1 MSNQFNDDMDMEMGP
16 RVMMVRELEA
26 NQDSS
31 LDDESEEDEDDR
43 WRELARGQDVPSD
56 YWHIQKL
63 IKYMKVG
70 NQTATTVALACL
82 KDQDLSSDTNQMAI
96 RECGGMEVLVNLL
109 EAQELKCKLGAL
121 AVLKVISLNIDCRRA
136 ITDLG
141 GVQQLVEILDDPARD
156 LQILA
161 AETIANV
168 CKIRKARKIVRKS
181 GGIPKLVDLLDADAH
196 ILETPRSSMPPEE
209 VELVDVV
216 VAGARALWALS
227 TSQKNKEA
235 MRKTGVV
242 RLLARLLRSG
252 HNDIIVPIMGTVQQ
266 CATEANFQLAIQTE
280 GMIPDLVEY
289 LSTENTEIQKHCA
302 SAIFKCAE
310 DPVTRDI
317 VREHGGL
324 EPLVELVKDERLLED
339 KPLIAAVT
347 GAIWKCAISL
357 ENVKKLNLLGIIPVM
372 TRLLQDQDKEVV
384 TNVVGA
390 LAECCKVAANRSEV
404 RAHNAI
410 KPLVLHLNGTHQPL
424 LRNVARALNE
434 CAKDK
439 ECMLEIEELDGVRLI
454 WSLLKNDSP
463 DVQAE
468 AAWALCPCIMNATDS
483 GEMVRSFV
491 GGLELIVSLLKSP
504 HTNVLASVCAALARV
519 ALDRENLA
527 VITDHGVVPMLAQLV
542 LTLDAQDKER
552 TRSRRRARPGNSS
565 ARKQE
570 QDKFSE
576 VTGEATHCR
585 AEPPHQAAPG
595 HSSSLLLCLSLF
607 LPALRYFIPFFF
619 LSSSVH
625 VHILSRFDRR
635 RAMRT
640 ISTISV
646 RPVTP
651 EPKQNAARGA
661 TAEPSDVTSAS
672 WTLVA

>member
-1 MSNQFNDDMDMEMGP
+1 MTSHYEEGMGVELGP

-43 WRELARGQDVPSD
+43 WRELVRGHDVPSD

-82 KDQDLSSDTNQMAI
+82 KDQDLNSDINQMAI
-96 RECGGMEVLVNLL
+96 RDCGGMEVLVNLL
-109 EAQELKCKLGAL
+109 EAQELKCKLGTL

-181 GGIPKLVDLLDADAH
+181 GGIPKLVNLLDADPH
-196 ILETPRSSMPPEE
+196 ILDTPRDDMSPEE

-252 HNDIIVPIMGTVQQ
+252 HSDIRVPIMGTVQQ

-280 GMIPDLVEY
+280 GMIPDLVEF
-289 LSTENTEIQKHCA
+289 LDAENTEIQKHCA

-317 VREHGGL
+317 VRDHGGL
-324 EPLVELVKDERLLED
+324 EPLVALAKNESHQED
-339 KPLIAAVT
+339 KALIAAVT
-347 GAIWKCAISL
+347 GAIWKCAISMD
-357 ENVKKLNLLGIIPVM
+357 NVRRLNALGIIPVV
-372 TRLLQDQDKEVV
+372 TRLLNDQDKEVV

-390 LAECCKVAANRSEV
+390 LAECCKVASNRAEV

-519 ALDRENLA
+519 AMDRENLA

-542 LTLDAQDKER
+542 LTENELLREHLASAIANCCSWNNNCHQFGALDAVRPLVSYLESNNKAVHR
-552 TRSRRRARPGNSS
+552 TTSLALHQLSTDPYNCITMHHAGVVSYLLETIGSS
-565 ARKQE
+565 DEVLQE
-570 QDKFSE
+570 ASA
-576 VTGEATHCR
+576 G
-585 AEPPHQAAPG
+585 
-595 HSSSLLLCLSLF
+595 CLSNIRKL
-607 LPALRYFIPFFF
+607 AL
-619 LSSSVH
+619 S
-625 VHILSRFDRR
+625 
-635 RAMRT
+635 
-640 ISTISV
+640 
-646 RPVTP
+646 
-651 EPKQNAARGA
+651 
-661 TAEPSDVTSAS
+661 AEKFKYEN
-672 WTLVA
+672 